1 MKRHSAGVWTC
12 KRCRKTVA
20 GGAFVFRYSK
30 FYILC
35 LAKRV
40 LSCIYLCF
48 CNKFWRIWDC
58 DLECTLVEVYFSMGS
73 GSVINIIFW
82 DWKEPGKMLKAQ
94 EILPWSVWQPCYY
107 IISTR
112 KHWHLYLRFSVGGN
126 LMYGIIYYFVSLQ
139 YLGSSHSK
147 ECRASFTRS

>member
-48 CNKFWRIWDC
+48 CNKFCRIWDC
-58 DLECTLVEVYFSMGS
+58 DLECTLVEVYFSGS
-73 GSVINIIFW
+73 HST
-82 DWKEPGKMLKAQ
+82 WKTWKNESTPGK
-94 EILPWSVWQPCYY
+94 P
-107 IISTR
+107 
-112 KHWHLYLRFSVGGN
+112 GN
-126 LMYGIIYYFVSLQ
+126 IMEF
-139 YLGSSHSK
+139 
-147 ECRASFTRS
+147 

>member
-48 CNKFWRIWDC
+48 CNKFCRIWDC
-58 DLECTLVEVYFSMGS
+58 DLECTLVEVYFSGFPLDLE
-73 GSVINIIFW
+73 NLEKW
-82 DWKEPGKMLKAQ
+82 EYTWKTWKYHGILK
-94 EILPWSVWQPCYY
+94 
-107 IISTR
+107 
-112 KHWHLYLRFSVGGN
+112 N
-126 LMYGIIYYFVSLQ
+126 LIKIME
-139 YLGSSHSK
+139 K
-147 ECRASFTRS
+147 